1 MKDTARRYLEAGLRT
16 LPADRETKHPI
27 RAIGKWKPYIR
38 RPPTEAELAAWFAN
52 GPDALC
58 ILCGE
63 ASGHLEA
70 MDFDAAG
77 ELFDAWWAKLPEDL
91 RAKLVI
97 ERTRSGGW
105 HVIYRCVVA
114 VCGNLKLAQRKTDDG
129 IATLIETRGDGGLII
144 CAPTE
149 GYEVTQGDLC
159 DPPVLTE
166 EERDILLQAAWELN
180 EYVPPV
186 VDGPRGA
193 RSTPQS
199 AHVGHV
205 SRPGDGGTTDRPGD
219 DFNARGDPRKVL
231 AAHGWTRVT
240 NGDSGGNE
248 HWRRPGKASGT
259 SATLKHCASGLV
271 FYVFSSNAHPFEANQ
286 AYSPFAVFA
295 YLEHGGDFSAASR
308 ALCDQGFGQ
317 SAQNGSCSTASNSV
331 ADISRLLGWADEI
344 EAADD
349 RIPDPGPIP
358 DELFDVPGFIGEV
371 MDFCLATAPY
381 PNRGLA
387 FCGAICLQS
396 FLAGRRVMEPG
407 DLRPNIYLLA
417 LAGSGAGKD
426 HPRKLNVKVLFEAGL
441 VDCLGDKFASGEGI
455 QDAMSQNPSMLFQN
469 DEMDSVLRQINR
481 DKEGTK
487 ESIPATLLTMYTTAG
502 SVFPIRR
509 KAGKEQSGFIDQPNL
524 TLFGTATPK
533 YFYES
538 LSEQMLTNGFFAR
551 LMIIDIGRRGDG
563 QRPGSL
569 KAIPERI
576 VETAR
581 WWGQFNPGQKAG
593 GGNLRPFH
601 PDPKVVPIE
610 PEAARLLDDFRQVTE
625 REYRDGEDRADEV
638 WKAVWARGYENAAKL
653 ALLRACSAD
662 HENPVIDVPAMD
674 WAMRFADHQM
684 RRQLFL
690 ASEHVYRSEFED
702 HCKQLIRVLR
712 EWQARH
718 GEAWMPY
725 WRVSRKLKWSP
736 KLHDEVRQALLNSRE
751 LEFQEVATSGRPSKQ
766 YRLLPTSCPDA
777 RKKHPERLS
786 SGVHQDNVRAEGA
799 TSEQE
804 VGEANPH
811 E

>member
-1 MKDTARRYLEAGLRT
+1 MKEAVRQYLAAGLRA
-16 LPADRETKHPI
+16 LPASRSTKRPI
-27 RAIGKWKPYIR
+27 PAIGKWKPYLD
-38 RPPTEAELAAWFAN
+38 RPPTKAELDAWFAN
-52 GPDALC
+52 GVDAVC
-58 ILCGE
+58 VLCGA

-70 MDFDAAG
+70 MDFDGRG
-77 ELFDAWWAKLPEDL
+77 ELFDAWWSKLPEPL
-91 RAKLVI
+91 REKLVV

-105 HVIYRCVVA
+105 HVIYRCEA
-114 VCGNLKLAQRKTDDG
+114 PVCGNLKLAMRSSGGGDG
-129 IATLIETRGDGGLII
+129 VVTLIETRGEGGLIV

-149 GYEVTQGDLC
+149 GYAVTRGDLC
-159 DPPVLTE
+159 DLPVLTA
-166 EERDILLQAAWELN
+166 EERETLLQAAWDLN

-186 VDGPRGA
+186 VDGPGC
-193 RSTPQS
+193 TPQS
-199 AHVGHV
+199 PHVGHTA
-205 SRPGDGGTTDRPGD
+205 RPAAGGMGDRPGD

-231 AAHGWTRVT
+231 AEHGWARVGT
-240 NGDSGGNE
+240 SGENE
-248 HWRRPGKASGT
+248 HWRRPGKTSGM
-259 SATLKHCASGLV
+259 SATLKQCAGGPV
-271 FYVFSSNAHPFEANQ
+271 FYVFSSNAHPFEANR

-295 YLEHGGDFSAASR
+295 LLEHGGDFSAASR
-308 ALCDQGFGQ
+308 ALADQGFGR
-317 SAQNGSCSTASNSV
+317 SAESGSCCTASDGV

-358 DELFDVPGFIGEV
+358 DALFDVPGFIGEV

-576 VETAR
+576 VETAK
-581 WWGQFNPGQKAG
+581 WWGQFNPGQEAG

-653 ALLRACSAD
+653 ALLRACSAN
-662 HENPVIDVPAMD
+662 HENPVIDVPTVE

-712 EWQARH
+712 EWQVHH

-751 LEFQEVATSGRPSKQ
+751 LEFQEVANGGRPSKQ
-766 YRLLPTSCPDA
+766 YRLLQTFCAEA
-777 RKKHPERLS
+777 RKKSDHTGLDQDAATGS
-786 SGVHQDNVRAEGA
+786 SARSAISA
-799 TSEQE
+799 QE
-804 VGEANPH
+804 VEGQNTDE
-811 E
+811 

>member
-1 MKDTARRYLEAGLRT
+1 MKDTARRYIEAGLRV
-16 LPADRETKHPI
+16 LPASRESKHPI
-27 RAIGKWKPYIR
+27 RAIGKWKPYIDR
-38 RPPTEAELAAWFAN
+38 SPTEAELTAWFAN
-52 GPDALC
+52 NPDALC
-58 ILCGE
+58 ILCGA
-63 ASGHLEA
+63 ASGNLEA

-105 HVIYRCVVA
+105 HVIYRCLIA
-114 VCGNLKLAQRKTDDG
+114 ICGNLKLAQRKTDDG
-129 IATLIETRGDGGLII
+129 IVTLIEMRGERGLII
-144 CAPTE
+144 CAPTD

-159 DPPVLTE
+159 DLPVLTE

-180 EYVPPV
+180 EYLPSAVN
-186 VDGPRGA
+186 GPSGP

-205 SRPGDGGTTDRPGD
+205 SRPVGGAGTDRPGD
-219 DFNARGDPRKVL
+219 DFNARGDVRAVL
-231 AAHGWTRVT
+231 ENHGWCRVS
-240 NGDSGGNE
+240 NGDNE
-248 HWRRPGKASGT
+248 YWRRPGKTSGT
-259 SATLKHCASGLV
+259 SATLKACESGPV

-286 AYSPFAVFA
+286 AYSPFAVVA
-295 YLEHGGDFSAASR
+295 YLDHGGDFSAATR
-308 ALCDQGFGQ
+308 ALADAGYGQ
-317 SAQNGSCSTASNSV
+317 PASDRTSGGHGDD
-331 ADISRLLGWADEI
+331 ATDISHLLSWADEI

-349 RIPDPGPIP
+349 RVPDPGPIP

-387 FCGAICLQS
+387 FCGALALQS
-396 FLAGRRVMEPG
+396 FLAGRKVREPG

-426 HPRKLNVKVLFEAGL
+426 HPRKLNAAVLFQAGL
-441 VDCLGDKFASGEGI
+441 AQCLGEKFASGEGI
-455 QDAMSQNPSMLFQN
+455 QDAVQNSPSMLFQN

-487 ESIPATLLTMYTTAG
+487 ESIPATLLTMYTTA
-502 SVFPIRR
+502 SSIYPLRR
-509 KAGKEQSGFIDQPNL
+509 KAGKEQAGIIDQPNL

-551 LMIIDIGRRGDG
+551 LIIVDIGRRGDG
-563 QRPGSL
+563 QRAGSVQD
-569 KAIPERI
+569 IPERI
-576 VETAR
+576 VEVAK
-581 WWGQFNPGQKAG
+581 WWNEFTPGEHG
-593 GGNLRPFH
+593 GRGNLLSFH
-601 PDPKVVPIE
+601 PEPVVVPIAE
-610 PEAARLLDDFRQVTE
+610 SAALLLDDFRKATE
-625 REYRDGEDRADEV
+625 VEYRDGETRGDEV

-653 ALLRACSAD
+653 ALLRACSAN
-662 HENPVIDVPAMD
+662 HENPVIDVPAVE

-690 ASEHVYRSEFED
+690 ASEHVYRSDFED

-712 EWQARH
+712 EWRSSN
-718 GEAWMPY
+718 GDGWMPF
-725 WRVSRKLKWSP
+725 WRISRKLKWSP

-751 LEFQEVATSGRPSKQ
+751 IDFQEVNTGGRPSKQ
-766 YRLLPTSCPDA
+766 YRLLPTSCADA
-777 RKKHPERLS
+777 RKKPGDGDRD
-786 SGVHQDNVRAEGA
+786 QDAESTTA
-799 TSEQE
+799 ARSAISAQE
-804 VGEANPH
+804 VEGENSDA
-811 E
+811 